1 MRASEGVATAVV
13 LMENGH
19 VGEDRLFSRY
29 LQASEET
36 YGRWWMFYLRV
47 SISFSF
53 SSCSQYIQAE
63 PPTNKSLSS
72 LVVQLLQFQEEVFG
86 KHVSNAPLTKLPVSA
101 KTRAEASKLRGGVV
115 SFLYFGVHVD
125 YFLRAEI
132 ISLLIPGW
140 DITDLA

>member
-1 MRASEGVATAVV
+1 
-13 LMENGH
+13 
-19 VGEDRLFSRY
+19 
-29 LQASEET
+29 
-36 YGRWWMFYLRV
+36 MFYLRV
-47 SISFSF
+47 SISFFF

-125 YFLRAEI
+125 DYFLRAEI

-140 DITDLA
+140 DITDLAYFPMCHSLGPVLHLSLTRCLEPCGHV